1 MKILKSTFIL
11 TLFTPILSLANTQ
24 YLNDLNCT
32 NYIEE
37 SKCMEIYNIY
47 QKENL
52 SSYQLATFDNQLKK
66 ITFLLNKDKDD
77 IAKKKYDYFFKSI
90 KEDVNERQKSIL
102 SAKKDDIWD
111 LIVNYSKSED
121 YTPNPKYK
129 LK

>member
-1 MKILKSTFIL
+1 MKILKSMFIL

-37 SKCMEIYNIY
+37 SKCMDIYNIY

-90 KEDVNERQKSIL
+90 KEEVNERQKSIL

-111 LIVNYSKSED
+111 LIVHYSKSED